1 MHSKF
6 EAPILINYHTDRRY
20 SKFSKDFTRWYDD
33 TLLKTFGDK
42 ACQWVSRH
50 RHYPMILTLES
61 NDRYRLSRIYERLD
75 SEVEIVYGL
84 HTKIRMIGCWELW
97 NSGIKAVYGLRTA
110 IHMFGAPKIVVIY
123 KLKIILLLR
132 RASQSSSGTMRMC
145 WELTERSSWELRR
158 VCSDT
163 RSNVDSIQILPT
175 HWHLWQGW
183 TRFHSMLALCSSQI
197 NQRTN
202 FHGGRVRQ

>member
-1 MHSKF
+1 
-6 EAPILINYHTDRRY
+6 
-20 SKFSKDFTRWYDD
+20 
-33 TLLKTFGDK
+33 
-42 ACQWVSRH
+42 
-50 RHYPMILTLES
+50 MILTLES

-110 IHMFGAPKIVVIY
+110 IHMFVAPKIVVIY

-163 RSNVDSIQILPT
+163 RGNVDSIQFTNSSTPL
-175 HWHLWQGW
+175 
-183 TRFHSMLALCSSQI
+183 TRLDPFLFDAGLVLFSNKSTDKCPR
-197 NQRTN
+197 RT
-202 FHGGRVRQ
+202 GQ